1 MGRKNI
7 PFGECLPQL
16 ATWVACQY
24 TGFMFSAPEIS
35 RSWSVSEVN
44 AYLKGL
50 MEADANLQN
59 LWVEGEI
66 SNLSRPT
73 SGHLYFTL
81 KDSSSSIRCVMWK
94 NRVQTVSFTLQD
106 GVAVTA
112 HGGLSVYEQR
122 GQYQL
127 YVDALRP
134 RGEGTLF
141 QEFQRLKTQ
150 LEGEGL
156 FDPERKRPIPL
167 WPKRVGIVTSATG
180 AAYQDMEKTLY
191 RRYPLVEI
199 LLEPT
204 SVQGESAPGE
214 IVAALKRLYEIKPDL
229 ILIGRGGGSIE
240 DLWAFNDEEVA
251 RTLSESPVPVI
262 SGVGHET
269 DFTITDFVADLRAPT
284 PTAAAELAVPDQVE
298 LRLAMGEL
306 ESRLARA
313 GESFIL
319 EHRREAENLAVQI
332 ERLSPLGEI
341 NNGRQRVDEL
351 FSRTGR
357 EIGGY
362 LKIARESCLAFQSR
376 LASLN
381 PEAILLRGYAFL
393 TGEDGSTIYQVGQT
407 STGDKLLVRV
417 SDGTFEVIVN

>member
-1 MGRKNI
+1 
-7 PFGECLPQL
+7 
-16 ATWVACQY
+16 
-24 TGFMFSAPEIS
+24 MFSTPETS
-35 RSWSVSEVN
+35 RSWSVTEVN
-44 AYLKGL
+44 VYLKSL
-50 MEADANLQN
+50 MEADTNLQN

-66 SNLSRPT
+66 SNLSRPA

-81 KDSSSSIRCVMWK
+81 KDSTSSIRCVMWK
-94 NRVQTVSFTLQD
+94 NRAQAVNFVIQD

-134 RGEGTLF
+134 RGEGALF

-150 LEGEGL
+150 LEAEGL
-156 FDPERKRPIPL
+156 FDAERKRPIPV
-167 WPKRVGIVTSATG
+167 WPKRVGVVTSASG
-180 AAYQDMEKTLY
+180 AAYHDMEKTLY

-214 IVAALKRLYEIKPDL
+214 MIQALKRLYEIKPDL

-240 DLWAFNDEEVA
+240 DLWAFNDESLA
-251 RTLSESPVPVI
+251 RVLAESPVPVI

-284 PTAAAELAVPDQVE
+284 PTAAAELAVPDQIE
-298 LRLAMGEL
+298 LRQVVSELRKRLERAVSVSLAEGWRQ
-306 ESRLARA
+306 S
-313 GESFIL
+313 
-319 EHRREAENLAVQI
+319 ENLAGQI
-332 ERLSPLGEI
+332 ERLSPLSEI
-341 NNGRQRVDEL
+341 NDGRQRVDEL
-351 FSRTGR
+351 LGR
-357 EIGGY
+357 SGRGIAGR
-362 LKIARESCLAFQSR
+362 LKSARESCFAFEAR

-381 PEAILLRGYAFL
+381 PEAILKRGYAIL
-393 TGEDGSTIYQVGQT
+393 TGEDGAAVYQVGQT
-407 STGDKLLVRV
+407 SSGEKLQVRV
-417 SDGTFEVIVN
+417 SDGAFEVIVS

>member
-1 MGRKNI
+1 MNI
-7 PFGECLPQL
+7 PLGGCHPEL
-16 ATWVACQY
+16 ATCKANQY
-24 TGFMFSAPEIS
+24 TGSMFSIPEMS
-35 RSWSVSEVN
+35 RSWSVTEVN
-44 AYLKGL
+44 TYLKGL

-66 SNLSRPT
+66 SNLSRPA

-94 NRVQTVSFTLQD
+94 NRVQMVDFALQD

-112 HGGLSVYEQR
+112 HGGLSVYEER

-134 RGEGTLF
+134 RGEGALF
-141 QEFQRLKTQ
+141 QEFQRLKTK
-150 LEGEGL
+150 LEEEGF
-156 FDPERKRPIPL
+156 FDPDRKRAIPP
-167 WPKRVGIVTSATG
+167 WPKRVGVVTSASG
-180 AAYQDMEKTLY
+180 AAYQDIEKTLY

-214 IVAALKRLYEIKPDL
+214 IIQALERLYEIQPDL

-240 DLWAFNDEEVA
+240 DLWAFNDEGVA
-251 RTLSESPVPVI
+251 RTLAESPVPVI

-284 PTAAAELAVPDQVE
+284 PTAAAEMAVPDQVE
-298 LRLAMGEL
+298 LRLTMGEL
-306 ESRLARA
+306 VSRLARA
-313 GESFIL
+313 AENAIF
-319 EHRREAENLAVQI
+319 EKRRDAENLIVQI
-332 ERLSPLGEI
+332 ERMSPLGEI

-351 FSRTGR
+351 FGRTGR
-357 EIGGY
+357 EIRGY
-362 LKIARESCLAFQSR
+362 LKSTRDNCLALQSR

-381 PEAILLRGYAFL
+381 PEAILQRGYAIL
-393 TGEDGSTIYQVGQT
+393 TGDDGSTIYQVGQT
-407 STGDKLLVRV
+407 SSGKKLQVRV
-417 SDGTFEVIVN
+417 SDGSFEVIVS

>member
-1 MGRKNI
+1 
-7 PFGECLPQL
+7 
-16 ATWVACQY
+16 
-24 TGFMFSAPEIS
+24 MFSTPESS
-35 RSWSVSEVN
+35 RSWSVTEVN

-50 MEADANLQN
+50 MEADTNLQN

-66 SNLSRPT
+66 SNLSRPA

-94 NRVQTVSFTLQD
+94 NRAQAVSFVLQD

-134 RGEGTLF
+134 RGEGALF

-150 LEGEGL
+150 LEAEGL
-156 FDPERKRPIPL
+156 FDPERKRPVPT
-167 WPKRVGIVTSATG
+167 WPKRVGVVTSASG

-199 LLEPT
+199 ILEPT

-214 IVAALKRLYEIKPDL
+214 MIQALKRLYEIKPDL

-240 DLWAFNDEEVA
+240 DLWAFNDEGLA
-251 RTLSESPVPVI
+251 RTLAESPVPVI

-298 LRLAMGEL
+298 LRLVVSEQRKRL
-306 ESRLARA
+306 ERAAAVSIAEGRRQAESLA
-313 GESFIL
+313 E
-319 EHRREAENLAVQI
+319 QI
-332 ERLSPLGEI
+332 ARVSPLSEI
-341 NNGRQRVDEL
+341 NNGRQRVDEFL
-351 FSRTGR
+351 GRTERGIAGHLR
-357 EIGGY
+357 S
-362 LKIARESCLAFQSR
+362 ARESCLAFQAR

-381 PEAILLRGYAFL
+381 PEAILKRGYAIL
-393 TGEDGSTIYQVGQT
+393 SGEDGATVYQVGQT
-407 STGDKLLVRV
+407 SSGEKLQVRV
-417 SDGTFEVIVN
+417 SDGEFEVIVD